1 MMRSALVII
10 PSRNEAKTV
19 GAVIDKVRRLHQ
31 MDVVVVD
38 DASTDDTVD
47 AARAAGAHV
56 IPLVTR
62 LGAWGATQTGIRFAL
77 ARGYRYVVTM
87 DADGQHEPEQL
98 PEICQP
104 VLAGEADVCIGACVS
119 RGSIP
124 RKIAWFIMK
133 KVSGLALEDITSGFR
148 TYNTGAM
155 ELLAGREA
163 TLLEYQDIGVLALL
177 RGAGLRIAE
186 VDVTMLPRSVGASR
200 VFSSWMTV
208 AYYMCY
214 SLVLAASKRGQV
226 RGRHDTAGS
235 LSISD

>member
-19 GAVIDKVRRLHQ
+19 GAVIDEVRRLHQ
-31 MDVVVVD
+31 MNVVVVD

-104 VLAGEADVCIGACVS
+104 VSGV
-119 RGSIP
+119 GSVP
-124 RKIAWFIMK
+124 
-133 KVSGLALEDITSGFR
+133 SAL
-148 TYNTGAM
+148 
-155 ELLAGREA
+155 
-163 TLLEYQDIGVLALL
+163 Q
-177 RGAGLRIAE
+177 
-186 VDVTMLPRSVGASR
+186 
-200 VFSSWMTV
+200 
-208 AYYMCY
+208 
-214 SLVLAASKRGQV
+214 
-226 RGRHDTAGS
+226 
-235 LSISD
+235 